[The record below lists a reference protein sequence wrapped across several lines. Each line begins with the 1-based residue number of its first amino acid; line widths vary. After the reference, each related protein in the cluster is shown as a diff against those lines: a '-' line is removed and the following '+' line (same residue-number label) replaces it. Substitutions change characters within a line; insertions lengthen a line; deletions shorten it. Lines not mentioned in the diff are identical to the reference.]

1 MSTRR
6 PRLID
11 AATAYRSLTADAAE
25 VIGEVGDAVEVVTS
39 NRWAGPIT
47 LEGEVTGDGRMLA
60 RDSLYWP
67 EELSEQN
74 PLPFR
79 TVREDIGAHD
89 NAVTSGHIFTIER
102 LTVDQAN
109 ARLEALGRPTLS
121 APSGVRVI
129 WGTGDFDFGSDEG
142 VEGARLVRD
151 RLQTGVSVDL
161 DDVAFEVRVASELIA
176 EEDEEPALIIA
187 AAGDDPDENGREY
200 EVVFEAQPDDE
211 IMVTTSARIR
221 SATQVA
227 IPAFAYAL
235 IGMLAEGE
243 TGGAPATD
251 AEDDDGDTIERGE
264 DSLAAAADDAE
275 PATGAIIALLPAA
288 SDPIVAASSQ
298 PAHVTLAYLGEAVD
312 LAPDV
317 LDAIRSQVAELAA
330 GSAPTTAVPES
341 RGELGRNGADVVFVR
356 GDGVD
361 ELHELI
367 SAEGSPVGAAVVNDE
382 GYEWNPHVTLGYPD
396 EPAVADYNPDEHD
409 EVAFDRI
416 GVWIGE
422 DRTEFVLGEET
433 PESLEAAAAPL
444 DPPREWFADP
454 QLSGPTPI
462 RIDDEGRIFGH
473 LATWDVCHIASPAGE
488 GVCVVAPHSAMG
500 YARFHTGTTRTAAG
514 EIIDTGKITMGTGH
528 AGPRSSG
535 AAAAAH
541 YDNTGAAV
549 ADVRAGEDAYG
560 IWVAGAL
567 RPSVTPEQIRT
578 LRASPLSG
586 DWRRDE
592 STRGLELRAALAVNV
607 PGFPIPR
614 PTGLVASGELASLVA
629 SGVVVAEET
638 VDAVTAPGS
647 TLSASDAAYLSR
659 LIEREKLAEAKALA
673 ARVAQSK
680 LTINRRKVAAFAASR
695 R

>member
-25 VIGEVGDAVEVVTS
+25 VIGEAGDDGANLS

-67 EELSEQN
+67 EELSEEN

-79 TVREDIGAHD
+79 TVREDVGAHD

-109 ARLEALGRPTLS
+109 ERLAALGRPLLS

-142 VEGARLVRD
+142 VEGARLVRE

-176 EEDEEPALIIA
+176 EDDEEPALIIA
-187 AAGDDPDENGREY
+187 AAGDDPEENGRDY
-200 EVVFEAQPDDE
+200 EVVFEAKPDDE

-243 TGGAPATD
+243 NGGAPVID
-251 AEDDDGDTIERGE
+251 DEDDDGDTIERGE
-264 DSLAAAADDAE
+264 DSLAAAADEAAE
-275 PATGAIIALLPAA
+275 PATGAIVALLPAA

-298 PAHVTLAYLGEAVD
+298 IAHVTMAYLGDAADLDEATI
-312 LAPDV
+312 
-317 LDAIRSQVAELAA
+317 DAIRLQVAELAA
-330 GSAPTTAVPES
+330 ASAPTTAVPES
-341 RGELGRNGADVVFVR
+341 RGELGEAPADVVFVR

-361 ELHELI
+361 ELRELLA
-367 SAEGSPVGAAVVNDE
+367 AEGTAVAPAIAADAFD
-382 GYEWNPHVTLGYPD
+382 WNPHITLGYPD
-396 EPAVADYNPDEHD
+396 EPPLADYDPDEHD
-409 EVAFDRI
+409 EVAFDRLAL
-416 GVWIGE
+416 W
-422 DRTEFVLGEET
+422 LGEERT
-433 PESLEAAAAPL
+433 DYPLGEAVPEALLAAAAPL

-454 QLSGPTPI
+454 KLSGPTPI
-462 RIDDEGRIFGH
+462 RIDDEGRIYGH

-500 YARFHTGTTRTAAG
+500 YARFHTGTTRTASG

-549 ADVRAGEDAYG
+549 ADVRAGEDSYG

-614 PTGLVASGELASLVA
+614 PTGLVASGELTSLVA
-629 SGVVVAEET
+629 SGVVIADEAVE
-638 VDAVTAPGS
+638 AVTAPGS

-673 ARVAQSK
+673 ARVAESK
-680 LTINRRKVAAFAASR
+680 LTINRRKVAAFVAAR

>member
-25 VIGEVGDAVEVVTS
+25 VIGEVSDGDVSQLS

-67 EELSEQN
+67 DDLSEAN

-102 LTVDQAN
+102 LTVDEAN
-109 ARLEALGRPTLS
+109 ARLAALGRPELS
-121 APSGVRVI
+121 APGGVRVI

-142 VEGARLVRD
+142 VEGARLVRE

-161 DDVAFEVRVASELIA
+161 DDVAFEVRVASELIPDEG
-176 EEDEEPALIIA
+176 EEEGAILIA

-235 IGMLAEGE
+235 IGMLDEGQS
-243 TGGAPATD
+243 GGAPMV
-251 AEDDDGDTIERGE
+251 DDDEEDGEGIVRGE
-264 DSLAAAADDAE
+264 DAIAAAADVSE
-275 PATGAIIALLPAA
+275 PATGAIVALLPATG
-288 SDPIVAASSQ
+288 DPIVAASSQ
-298 PAHVTLAYLGEAVD
+298 LAHVTMVYLGDAVD
-312 LAPDV
+312 LAPETV
-317 LDAIRSQVAELAA
+317 DAIRLQVAELAA
-330 GSAPTTAVPES
+330 SSAPTTAVPES
-341 RGELGRNGADVVFVR
+341 RGELGDAPADVVYVR
-356 GDGVD
+356 GDGID
-361 ELHELI
+361 ELRELFA
-367 SAEGSPVGAAVVNDE
+367 AEGAATAPAIAADE
-382 GYEWNPHVTLGYPD
+382 FDWNPHVTLGYPD
-396 EPAVADYNPDEHD
+396 EPAVADYDPDEHD
-409 EVAFDRI
+409 EVAFDRLAL
-416 GVWIGE
+416 WIGE
-422 DRTEFVLGEET
+422 EREEFPLGEAV
-433 PESLEAAAAPL
+433 PESLEAAAAPI
-444 DPPREWFADP
+444 DPPRDWFADP
-454 QLSGPTPI
+454 KLSGPTPI
-462 RIDDEGRIFGH
+462 RIDDDGRIYGH

-500 YARFHTGTTRTAAG
+500 YARFHTGTTRTATG

-567 RPSVTPEQIRT
+567 RPSVTPEQVRT

-614 PTGLVASGELASLVA
+614 PTGLVASGELYALTA
-629 SGVVVAEET
+629 SGVVVADET
-638 VDAVTAPGS
+638 VDAITAPG
-647 TLSASDAAYLSR
+647 TAALSAADAAYLSR

-673 ARVAQSK
+673 ARVAESK
-680 LTINRRKVAAFAASR
+680 LAINRRKVAAFAAR